1 MNTQRLT
8 MTLGATAGGMLAA
21 AFLPMAIA
29 HADDDGSTYFG
40 FTLPDDDAFTGT
52 TGFPP
57 LFEYASAD
65 DVSLGYD
72 AADDHSGVLSTADFS
87 TDGGSGTIDAD
98 VDNLYVTALG
108 ASSQTIT
115 LNEGLT
121 TDGAG
126 AEGGD
131 TVAGEGSVFNA
142 TDFGLGFGNIYTDA
156 VGAGDGGSNEISDVL
171 VTPFGNID
179 ISGLVG
185 GLLDF
190 DAAELGGEDAIGINP
205 GADLLGGGDGDL
217 FGGLFGADGLFS
229 GGGGLLDGLCGL
241 LGGDDGLLG
250 GLVGD
255 GGLLGGLGGLLG
267 GDGDDGLLGGL
278 LGGDDGLLGGLLG
291 GDDGLLGG
299 LLGGGSSSGGESS
312 GGGETAEALQ
322 QLLSNSDGADL
333 GDSDFTGGDLDAAD
347 DALAQADFGDTAT
360 ADEVSSALDDDD
372 ISTSGSH
379 ADDIAAALND
389 AGDSGSGDAGGGGLL
404 GGLTDGLGDIFHGDV
419 GGGLGDILGGLGL

>member
-1 MNTQRLT
+1 

-229 GGGGLLDGLCGL
+229 GGGGLLDGLGGL

-291 GDDGLLGG
+291 G
-299 LLGGGSSSGGESS
+299 GSSSGDDD
-312 GGGETAEALQ
+312 TADAIQ
-322 QLLSNSDGADL
+322 QLLSSSDGAGL
-333 GDSDFTGGDLDAAD
+333 SDSDFTGGDLDGAA

-360 ADEVSSALDDDD
+360 ADEVSSALDDAD

-419 GGGLGDILGGLGL
+419 GGGVGDILGGLGL